1 MTGEPA
7 AAAPAP
13 ALAAWR
19 ALQQEFAAADDYT
32 ALVRLARVADR
43 LARDA
48 DLSARLS
55 PVRVGVVSDATTA
68 LMLPVLKAGL
78 VAAGLRP
85 ELHVAPYGQVTA
97 ALLDA
102 EAPLARFEPHVVV
115 VATCTAQLPGWPAAG
130 ATRAD
135 LDAAVDAACRQ
146 ILEPCEVFHARTGAD
161 LIVNTFHSPPAR
173 AYGNLGAKLP
183 GDPVNFV
190 RRLNLAL
197 ADRAPRFVHL
207 NDVAYL
213 AEREGLVRWF
223 DPQYWFEARQPVSF
237 EAVPEYGRNLAAM
250 IGALRGRTRKCL
262 VVDLDNTL
270 WGGVVGD
277 DGLAGIR
284 IGQGNP
290 VGEAH
295 LAFQDYLRS
304 LKDRGVLLAVSSKND
319 LAVAESPF
327 ASHPDMRL
335 RLDDFVAFK
344 ANWGLKSDSLRAIAR
359 ELDLPLDALVFVD
372 DNPAERA
379 EVRQAVPDVLVID
392 LPDDPA
398 GFVGALERVRP
409 FETAAITD
417 EDKGR
422 SAAYRARR
430 LTIEAAAS
438 ASDPRAYLASLGM
451 QASMGPFDDVSIER
465 VTQLVNKTNQFNL
478 TTVRVQLADM
488 RRLMTDLS
496 AVTCM
501 VRLSDCHA
509 DHGLISVVYGHL
521 DGPRLIIDTWVM
533 SCRVLGRG
541 VEDAVFN
548 YLLDAAR
555 ARGVTEI
562 RGEYRPTDRNRMVA
576 DHYERLGFHAV
587 DERGAERWSLDLAT
601 ARPRETFITV
611 SANDA
616 PSTAV

>member
-1 MTGEPA
+1 
-7 AAAPAP
+7 
-13 ALAAWR
+13 
-19 ALQQEFAAADDYT
+19 
-32 ALVRLARVADR
+32 
-43 LARDA
+43 
-48 DLSARLS
+48 
-55 PVRVGVVSDATTA
+55 
-68 LMLPVLKAGL
+68 
-78 VAAGLRP
+78 
-85 ELHVAPYGQVTA
+85 VTA
-97 ALLDA
+97 ALLDPA
-102 EAPLARFEPHVVV
+102 APLAGFEPHVVV
-115 VATCTAQLPGWPAAG
+115 VATTTAQLPGWPAAG
-130 ATRAD
+130 ATRSD
-135 LDAAVDAACRQ
+135 LDLAVDAACRQ
-146 ILEPCEVFHARTGAD
+146 LLEPCEVFHARTGAD

-173 AYGNLGAKLP
+173 AFGNLGSKLP

-213 AEREGLVRWF
+213 AEREGLGRWF
-223 DPQYWFEARQPVSF
+223 DPQYWFEARQPVAF

-262 VVDLDNTL
+262 VLDLDNTL

-284 IGQGNP
+284 IGQGNA

-319 LAVAESPF
+319 LAVAES
-327 ASHPDMRL
+327 
-335 RLDDFVAFK
+335 
-344 ANWGLKSDSLRAIAR
+344 
-359 ELDLPLDALVFVD
+359 PLDALVFVD

-398 GFVGALERVRP
+398 GFVRALERARP
-409 FETAAITD
+409 FEAAAITD

-451 QASMGPFDDVSIER
+451 RASIRPFDEVSIER

-488 RRLMTDLS
+488 RRLMTDPS

-509 DHGLISVVYGHL
+509 DHGLISVVYGHV
-521 DGPRLIIDTWVM
+521 DGPRLILDTWVM

-548 YLLDAAR
+548 YLLDQAR
-555 ARGVTEI
+555 GRGVTEI

-576 DHYERLGFHAV
+576 DHYERLGFRAV
-587 DERGAERWSLDLAT
+587 HDGGGGLWALDLAA
-601 ARPRETFITV
+601 ARPREALITV

-616 PSTAV
+616 SSTAV